1 MKLWG
6 VFKMKKICIIDYG
19 IGNIASIH
27 NGALASGYDVI
38 VSSDPEK
45 IAMSTHLI
53 LPGVGSFEKGM
64 DGLVSGGL
72 VEILNDQVIAKK
84 KPILGICLGMQ
95 LFASYGLEKGHHKG
109 LNWIKGKVEKIKV
122 DSNNIKVPH
131 MGWNEVKIKNKSKL
145 LSDIEMPAVFYF
157 VHSYQLIPDN
167 KSVITGIC
175 EYGENVISCIEY
187 NNIYATQFHPEKSHT
202 PGLKL
207 LNNFFSNT

>member
-1 MKLWG
+1 
-6 VFKMKKICIIDYG
+6 
-19 IGNIASIH
+19 
-27 NGALASGYDVI
+27 
-38 VSSDPEK
+38 
-45 IAMSTHLI
+45 
-53 LPGVGSFEKGM
+53 
-64 DGLVSGGL
+64 
-72 VEILNDQVIAKK
+72 
-84 KPILGICLGMQ
+84 
-95 LFASYGLEKGHHKG
+95 
-109 LNWIKGKVEKIKV
+109 
-122 DSNNIKVPH
+122 
-131 MGWNEVKIKNKSKL
+131 MGWNEVKTKNKSKL